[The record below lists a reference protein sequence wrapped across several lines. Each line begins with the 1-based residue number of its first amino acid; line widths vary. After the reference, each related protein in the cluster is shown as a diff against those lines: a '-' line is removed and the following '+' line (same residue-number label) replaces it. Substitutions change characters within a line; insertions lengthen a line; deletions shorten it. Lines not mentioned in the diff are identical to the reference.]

1 MGNTGCNGCN
11 CNRDGNDNDEMR
23 FTENDNTA
31 KAEDGEHNNSHN
43 KHNNL
48 PSNSIS
54 PSMYVKRGNRKTHE
68 EGEIMV
74 FDYDYDEE
82 EDDDDDEEEGI
93 HSNNKGKKRV
103 KHVDDGDS
111 YFQTK
116 KVALK
121 IKAKDGIGNDDD
133 IIGEYIDDE
142 AEINDHNNNNGCNKH
157 HKWESERKV
166 TQSANEGVSE
176 IEQSREMMLEPIKID
191 ESSMNMTNHVNVNTD
206 VLESKINEGNRH
218 NVNEPSFNS
227 RNYHKSNN
235 SDIND
240 YNNSNSH
247 NKKQIATKSALTNDV
262 LETKNEFVTND
273 NNNVIPVHHSN
284 NLHTPKKETS
294 SFYDE
299 PFTQP
304 NPIPLTDIVP
314 NNPPTPTHNSSTKPI
329 FTDDITS
336 PITKQQYFSN
346 NEQNLFSSPNNND
359 NNNIINLNSSKD
371 IYNTNL
377 PSSNQ
382 KLNKHLNKKIPKHNK
397 SNSPINNHSIN
408 NSNNKIGLSPFL
420 ENKITKLIKSSSRE
434 TKKNNN
440 NNISNNQQS
449 LSVSY
454 VRSVENENKQH
465 ASRNNNNNN
474 NTSLN
479 ISNDK
484 ATSLFEVSRI
494 QFGIEKKD
502 DLSQDEQKFLE
513 VAQKN
518 LEQFYPPQKQE
529 LSFINLKLQQMPIT
543 SILPSHQ
550 QKQSK
555 SSQKKHSSHNNNNNK
570 QSSPSNTQ
578 TLSYINPNSNKEM
591 LFHGELQKLIN
602 YEINAHKPQMY
613 STRFCLLFED
623 EFRYYKSKE
632 QFLTKQKPLCVVPL
646 CQITKIYFAK
656 KNKSINKVDHIIL
669 CNKLGIYNR
678 KRSVFKMFDS
688 AERNAYLT
696 LPGSNESLLIFT
708 SNNLDKIYEWYVLLS
723 HFIKKNKVNDI

>member
-11 CNRDGNDNDEMR
+11 CNKNGNDNDEMR
-23 FTENDNTA
+23 FTENDDTA
-31 KAEDGEHNNSHN
+31 KAEGGQHNNNNN

-74 FDYDYDEE
+74 FDYDYEEE
-82 EDDDDDEEEGI
+82 EDDDEDGL
-93 HSNNKGKKRV
+93 HNNNNKAKK
-103 KHVDDGDS
+103 KSKCVDDVDS

-133 IIGEYIDDE
+133 IVGEYIEDE
-142 AEINDHNNNNGCNKH
+142 VVVSNNNNNNNK
-157 HKWESERKV
+157 HKWESNERKV

-191 ESSMNMTNHVNVNTD
+191 ESSMNMTNHVNVNSD
-206 VLESKINEGNRH
+206 ILESKINEGIKH

-227 RNYHKSNN
+227 RNNHKSNN
-235 SDIND
+235 SDINN
-240 YNNSNSH
+240 YNSNS
-247 NKKQIATKSALTNDV
+247 NNNNIKQIETNDL
-262 LETKNEFVTND
+262 LETKHEFNIND
-273 NNNVIPVHHSN
+273 NNNNTNVDV
-284 NLHTPKKETS
+284 HTPKKETS

-299 PFTQP
+299 PYTQP
-304 NPIPLTDIVP
+304 NPVPLTDIIP
-314 NNPPTPTHNSSTKPI
+314 NNPPTPTRNSNNNNNDSNTQRL

-336 PITKQQYFSN
+336 PITKQQYYSN

-359 NNNIINLNSSKD
+359 DNNNNNVINVNSSKD
-371 IYNTNL
+371 IYNMNL

-397 SNSPINNHSIN
+397 SNSPINN
-408 NSNNKIGLSPFL
+408 NKIGLSPFL

-434 TKKNNN
+434 TKRNNN
-440 NNISNNQQS
+440 TSNNQQS

-454 VRSVENENKQH
+454 VRSIENENKQH
-465 ASRNNNNNN
+465 ASRNNN

-518 LEQFYPPQKQE
+518 LEQFYPPQKQD

-550 QKQSK
+550 QKHAK
-555 SSQKKHSSHNNNNNK
+555 SSQKKHSTNNNTNTK
-570 QSSPSNTQ
+570 QPSSSNTQ
-578 TLSYINPNSNKEM
+578 TLSSINLLSNKEM

-656 KNKSINKVDHIIL
+656 KNKSNNKVDHIIL

-678 KRSVFKMFDS
+678 KRPIFKMFDS

-708 SNNLDKIYEWYVLLS
+708 STNLDKIYEWYVLLS